1 MKKNFESCMVML
13 LENEG
18 GYQDDDRDP
27 GNHGDGYGNPG
38 STNWESQQS
47 LRTVYRS
54 TSYQRDNEITEKRRR
69 VSGLQRVVR

>member
-38 STNWESQQS
+38 STNGSHS
-47 LRTVYRS
+47 
-54 TSYQRDNEITEKRRR
+54 
-69 VSGLQRVVR
+69 